1 MIILSEQEIPLF
13 SRMNRG
19 FVRNATLFLI
29 LLAMLLQGLGGMFDL
44 FGKSSYMSK
53 EHAWMD
59 ASFIILLATLL
70 NVMV

>member
-1 MIILSEQEIPLF
+1 MS
-13 SRMNRG
+13 RG
-19 FVRNATLFLI
+19 FVRSATLFLI
-29 LLAMLLQGLGGMFDL
+29 VIAILLQALGGMFDL
-44 FGKSSYMSK
+44 LGKSPYMSK

>member
-1 MIILSEQEIPLF
+1 MIIVSEQEILLF
-13 SRMNRG
+13 SRMSSG
-19 FVRNATLFLI
+19 FVRSITLI
-29 LLAMLLQGLGGMFDL
+29 LIIIAILLQALGGMFDL
-44 FGKSSYMSK
+44 LGNPLYMTK

>member
-1 MIILSEQEIPLF
+1 
-13 SRMNRG
+13 MNRA
-19 FVRNATLFLI
+19 FVRTATFFLI
-29 LLAMLLQGLGGMFDL
+29 IIAILLQALGGLFDL
-44 FGKSSYMSK
+44 LEKPSYITK